1 MEKLIVNG
9 YLILNKIIVLS
20 LLITTINS
28 SNSDLYH
35 DNKNDL
41 LNKIMNDN
49 IGLNQNGINKK
60 HQSQFQHQN
69 DLNKKIAIFIDK
81 IAMTG
86 TENTCNSRLMQT
98 DVQSKMRML
107 KSIIS
112 SCSGYCRI
120 AMNQNG
126 HIYGA
131 NEFNLD
137 SMYFLKVFIINS
149 KFNF

>member
-1 MEKLIVNG
+1 MKKIIINS
-9 YLILNKIIVLS
+9 YTILNKLVFVS
-20 LLITTINS
+20 LLIKIINS
-28 SNSDLYH
+28 ANLDLYQ

-49 IGLNQNGINKK
+49 IGTNQNGINKK
-60 HQSQFQHQN
+60 HQFQYQT

-86 TENTCNSRLMQT
+86 TENTCSSRLMQS

-126 HIYGA
+126 HVYGA

-137 SMYFLKVFIINS
+137 SMYLFV
-149 KFNF
+149 